1 MFAEHSKAEYL
12 LCSKELI
19 HFVIIIIAKD
29 YNFPLKQN
37 QDIKIPAYTW
47 KERKWSTFVQKD
59 IWPKYK
65 IDLLFSKEEITF
77 FTLDTIL
84 VIVK

>member
-12 LCSKELI
+12 LTLLKR
-19 HFVIIIIAKD
+19 IIIAKD

-37 QDIKIPAYTW
+37 QDIKIPAYMW